1 MLCHT
6 LCNPWIC
13 ITFED
18 RVQRN
23 VLWEGI
29 WEGWEWWLAGIGD
42 YSFLQEASQLTVIR
56 CTLSSF
62 HSANSLQQQLC
73 YHFYC
78 REHGAFRLKNNL
90 PRDSERKL
98 LTKAV
103 SGSGCRCRIWD
114 LERNKL
120 EKGKDLDY
128 FINSCSMFLLF
139 SLIKKNITE
148 NCTHPNSA
156 VELRVGCP
164 P

>member
-1 MLCHT
+1 MSQPLKPMNLYHF
-6 LCNPWIC
+6 WG
-13 ITFED
+13 
-18 RVQRN
+18 QRAKKCLLRRYLGGVGVMIGRN
-23 VLWEGI
+23 
-29 WEGWEWWLAGIGD
+29 GD
-42 YSFLQEASQLTVIR
+42 YSFLQEASKLTVIR

-78 REHGAFRLKNNL
+78 REHGAFRLKNSL

-98 LTKAV
+98 LTKIV

-120 EKGKDLDY
+120 ERGKDLDY

-139 SLIKKNITE
+139 SLIKKKISMRTVLI
-148 NCTHPNSA
+148 PAQLLS
-156 VELRVGCP
+156 
-164 P
+164 